1 LDKKKFLNIFEGED
15 KNLLA
20 MVYEEIQLCKKI
32 NYQVYTDIFLPPQIW
47 SRLEEMEKSLGAEVY
62 TLGLNDASEKRV
74 CLFNPVGEEI
84 YSYDYPVVF
93 FTITGGNKFRE
104 LEHRHFLAAIMG
116 LGIKREKLGDLVV
129 REGKCYGVIAE
140 ELFDFLTVNLSQVG
154 KVEVEVEK
162 TTRESVPESRFEET
176 ILLVSSLRLD
186 NLVSAVTGLSRSA
199 STELIEEGI
208 VTVNYGIK
216 RRRDM
221 QIEPGDV
228 VSIRRYGKYRFSQI
242 VGESKKGKARIML
255 KKYV

>member
-1 LDKKKFLNIFEGED
+1 MDKKKFLNIFEGED

-20 MVYEEIQLCKKI
+20 MVYEEIEMCKRI

-47 SRLEEMEKSLGAEVY
+47 SRLEEMTNFLGAEVY
-62 TLGLNDASEKRV
+62 TLGLNDTSEKRV

-93 FTITGGNKFRE
+93 FTVTGGNKFKE

-116 LGIKREKLGDLVV
+116 LGIKREKVGDLIV

-140 ELFDFLTVNLSQVG
+140 ELFDFLSANLSQVG
-154 KVEVEVEK
+154 KVEVSIER
-162 TTRESVPESRFEET
+162 TARETVPESRFEERV
-176 ILLVSSLRLD
+176 ILVSSLRLD
-186 NLVSAVTGLSRSA
+186 NLVPAVTGLSRSA
-199 STELIEEGI
+199 STELIDEGV
-208 VTVNYGIK
+208 VTVNYGVK

-228 VSIRRYGKYRFSQI
+228 LSIRRYGKYIFDEI
-242 VGESKKGKARIML
+242 VGESKKGKTRIML

>member
-1 LDKKKFLNIFEGED
+1 MDKKKFLNIFEGED

-20 MVYEEIQLCKKI
+20 MIYEEIEMCKRI

-47 SRLEEMEKSLGAEVY
+47 SRLEEMNRSLGTEVY
-62 TLGLNDASEKRV
+62 TLGLNDTSEKRV

-93 FTITGGNKFRE
+93 FTIRGGSKFKE
-104 LEHRHFLAAIMG
+104 LEHKHFLAAIMG

-129 REGKCYGVIAE
+129 REGVCYGIIAE

-154 KVEVEVEK
+154 KVDVKVERTE
-162 TTRESVPESRFEET
+162 RESVPESRFEEN
-176 ILLVSSLRLD
+176 ILLVTSLRLD

-199 STELIEEGI
+199 SAELIDEGI
-208 VTVNYGIK
+208 VTVNYRVR

-221 QIEPGDV
+221 QVEPGDV
-228 VSIRRYGKYRFSQI
+228 LSIRRYGKYIFNEI
-242 VGESKKGKARIML
+242 VGESKKGKARILL